1 MTTSFPGTGENRLE
15 VPSELGRPFRVG
27 SPMELA
33 RSNAEVIRKTI
44 KDRKSEEAK
53 HWIEY
58 LYSGD
63 MVMLRVYAEWCVLWH
78 EFSLR
83 RFGSASADLLQQQ
96 ALELWNSH
104 TNTAHN
110 KSEAKMTTYFLLST
124 LRSDSGSARC
134 IEQLSEGVCRFPE
147 ELNQML
153 MENLLSGCGPET
165 EDLFENYF
173 RCVRDRHDLLAKY
186 CWSFPTAICKIH
198 GQKIA
203 EEGLAGSFGA
213 MSVQDAMWN
222 LFASLSPALR
232 SAFLAEHL
240 RFHFSGIKREGS
252 VTIIEEEDRYRLV
265 FDPCGSGGAMRRE
278 GLGELTIFANASP
291 LTWGRKGEVPAY
303 CAHCAFNELTSVKR
317 VGYPLWVTEFDPDA
331 NRPCGWTVFKDP
343 GRIPQSY
350 FSRLSQDTSC

>member
-1 MTTSFPGTGENRLE
+1 MATSLPGTGENRLE
-15 VPSELGRPFRVG
+15 VPPELGRPFRVG
-27 SPMELA
+27 SPMELS
-33 RSNAEVIRKTI
+33 RSNADVIRKSI
-44 KDRKSEEAK
+44 KDRKVDESK

-63 MVMLRVYAEWCVLWH
+63 MVMLRVYAEWCVLWR

-83 RFGSASADLLQQQ
+83 RFGSVDATLLEQQT
-96 ALELWNSH
+96 LELWNAH
-104 TNTAHN
+104 TNTD
-110 KSEAKMTTYFLLST
+110 KSQNEAKMTIHFLLST
-124 LRSDSGSARC
+124 LHSDSGSARC
-134 IEQLSEGVCRFPE
+134 IEQLTQGVCRFPE

-153 MENLLSGCGPET
+153 MEKIASGCGPET

-173 RCVRDRHDLLAKY
+173 KCVRDRHDLLAKY
-186 CWSFPTAICKIH
+186 CWSFPTAIYNAF
-198 GQKIA
+198 GQKVA

-232 SAFLAEHL
+232 AAFLSEHL
-240 RFHFSGIKREGS
+240 RFHFSGANREGS

-278 GLGELTIFANASP
+278 GLGGLAIFSDASP
-291 LTWGRKGEVPAY
+291 LTWGRKGQVPAY
-303 CAHCAFNELTSVKR
+303 CAHCAFNELTSIKR

-331 NRPCGWTVFKDP
+331 TRPCGWTVFKNPD
-343 GRIPQSY
+343 GIPKSY
-350 FSRLSQDTSC
+350 IARLS